1 MAGAS
6 DLLRCG
12 SVGGRRGAGGEQ
24 PQCSTQ
30 RARWVVGITG
40 VVVFVVGLT
49 SVSVPAAPAQAID
62 PARDSIPS
70 TSTSLPEFTSTTEKG
85 GGKDKLTGTTT
96 LDSTTTTVVST
107 SSSQQVDAL
116 TSTTSAQRA
125 RTSSST
131 TVDRRRSAG
140 ASAGQVT
147 TTTSRSPAM
156 LTTTSIERFADGS
169 LTTTSSPAVLSV
181 EQAANTSGLSP
192 GKLVAVIVGGLLAVA
207 AALTL
212 LTVRYWRATRP
223 GGGLPAG

>member
-62 PARDSIPS
+62 PASDSIPS
-70 TSTSLPEFTSTTEKG
+70 TSMSLPEFTSTTEKG
-85 GGKDKLTGTTT
+85 GGKDKLKGTTT
-96 LDSTTTTVVST
+96 LDNTTTTVAPTST
-107 SSSQQVDAL
+107 SQQVDAA

-131 TVDRRRSAG
+131 TADRRRSAG
-140 ASAGQVT
+140 ASAGQV

-156 LTTTSIERFADGS
+156 LTTTSIERFADDS